1 MQKFKRK
8 QKKYFIELIILS
20 ILIITTIVFLI
31 IYFNNFLISSMLL
44 LLTFVFLI
52 ILYYIKNKFDYYLRL
67 NQLNKLVK
75 QSNKPI
81 KIKFL
86 VNFNII
92 LNKIKK
98 DNFEVIDEDTNI
110 ISLYKI
116 DKSKKGRNNILYI
129 ILLFKNQNISFNDLV
144 TNNYFINIENKLFKK
159 IKHMQRIFYQIKID
173 DNSTFEDANNIF
185 FTSSNNEHLILLN
198 ILFQNNHIYFLHSE
212 KYYPNRYYLVAS
224 NKIKNLFINN
234 Q

>member
-116 DKSKKGRNNILYI
+116 DKSKKARNNILYI
-129 ILLFKNQNISFNDLV
+129 I
-144 TNNYFINIENKLFKK
+144 
-159 IKHMQRIFYQIKID
+159 
-173 DNSTFEDANNIF
+173 
-185 FTSSNNEHLILLN
+185 
-198 ILFQNNHIYFLHSE
+198 
-212 KYYPNRYYLVAS
+212 
-224 NKIKNLFINN
+224 
-234 Q
+234 